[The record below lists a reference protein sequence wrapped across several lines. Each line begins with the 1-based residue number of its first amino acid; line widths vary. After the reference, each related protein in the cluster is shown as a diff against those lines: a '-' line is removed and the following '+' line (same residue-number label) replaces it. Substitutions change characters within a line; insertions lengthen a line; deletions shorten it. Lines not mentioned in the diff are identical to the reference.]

1 MFNSKKANDVRTI
14 LLLKSESEIEDFT
27 KSKMLINS
35 ISPKVL
41 YNLYSNIEIVI
52 KNTLEFSTK
61 KSKENQKKFYDDSHI
76 LEQDVYTPY
85 MDIFKKINKILISE
99 KKNQT
104 FYLRLDLNDKEKD
117 KLTIENNKINSTPS
131 IMNYYKT
138 PKEILSNIKT
148 EDKTNYSIKFLRQKA
163 QNLINVIIR
172 KKTRFKTHSKSFYH
186 NSQFKSQGNL
196 RTINKT
202 VKQKHSDHLK
212 NQCYKEFKLIENE
225 IINDPPEI
233 YVSRI
238 EEEKSNSNF
247 YRHSTFRSSTNLS
260 NKHDIIS
267 KVSQVSYSN
276 RNKNNNGVFFNNNNS
291 IDIPINPKSPSK
303 YSRFAKKTTL

>member
-117 KLTIENNKINSTPS
+117 KLNIENNKLSVKGKRRS
-131 IMNYYKT
+131 KT
-138 PKEILSNIKT
+138 TVKKEYEEN
-148 EDKTNYSIKFLRQKA
+148 
-163 QNLINVIIR
+163 
-172 KKTRFKTHSKSFYH
+172 
-186 NSQFKSQGNL
+186 
-196 RTINKT
+196 INKYKRIIESNKEKIKIIT
-202 VKQKHSDHLK
+202 ENKKKLETEIKDYKQVNKWLK
-212 NQCYKEFKLIENE
+212 DSINLYENE
-225 IINDPPEI
+225 L
-233 YVSRI
+233 
-238 EEEKSNSNF
+238 K
-247 YRHSTFRSSTNLS
+247 
-260 NKHDIIS
+260 
-267 KVSQVSYSN
+267 QM
-276 RNKNNNGVFFNNNNS
+276 
-291 IDIPINPKSPSK
+291 
-303 YSRFAKKTTL
+303 